1 MNNPYP
7 TRAALHAEAIADGL
21 LTEQAAVTAAFH
33 AIVRTARAAIA
44 ALDFP
49 LGLDA
54 GGYAIEDVDTA
65 LADWLEPGD
74 ARLMDDRADDAALDL
89 AAA

>member
-1 MNNPYP
+1 
-7 TRAALHAEAIADGL
+7 
-21 LTEQAAVTAAFH
+21 
-33 AIVRTARAAIA
+33 
-44 ALDFP
+44 
-49 LGLDA
+49 
-54 GGYAIEDVDTA
+54 VDTA